1 MKTRPLVFLINLFA
15 AALCASPANSAEL
28 SKEPLTAVL
37 SNLTAGKALLV
48 DVREQSEWDRGHI
61 EGAVLLP
68 FSRLKDGID
77 AGQLA
82 NQLPKDKIIYTYCVV
97 GERALSGAKIL
108 EKLGYQVRALKP
120 GYAEMV
126 KAGFPKAAKK

>member
-1 MKTRPLVFLINLFA
+1 MKTRPLVFLISLFA
-15 AALCASPANSAEL
+15 AGLCASPGNSAEL
-28 SKEPLTAVL
+28 SKEPLSAVL
-37 SNLTAGKALLV
+37 SNLTAGKAVLV

-68 FSRLKDGID
+68 FSRLKDRID
-77 AGQLA
+77 SGRLA
-82 NQLPKDKIIYTYCVV
+82 KQLPKDKIIYTYCVV
-97 GERALSGAKIL
+97 GQRALDAAKIL

-126 KAGFPKAAKK
+126 KAGFPRAKK